1 MRLSSL
7 YGVLGSPI
15 SRSSSAHLFNEYFKK
30 HSIDAL
36 YLPLDC
42 DTLRFSHIMPA
53 VKHAFSGVNVTS
65 PLKREIY
72 RECTSHDEASSVT
85 GSVNVVKIS
94 MGKLEGYNSDPA
106 GFRYLIDSNGVE
118 VSGKSIAV
126 LGSGGASASVAYAL
140 RRWYTPGSVAIVSRR
155 AGKIDGS
162 LTDYANL
169 RERYDVLISTIPYQH
184 QESFLSQFEMVIGR
198 IRPAVV
204 IDIVYNPKVTLF
216 MRAAALSGIRTV
228 GGTDMFLGQAST
240 AFDLWF
246 KRKADMEELR
256 EILLSGE

>member
-1 MRLSSL
+1 MKLSSL
-7 YGVLGSPI
+7 YGVLGSPL
-15 SRSSSAHLFNEYFKK
+15 SRSSSAYLFNEYFKK
-30 HSIDAL
+30 YSMDGL

-42 DTLRFSHIMPA
+42 DTARFSHIMPA

-72 RECTSHDEASSVT
+72 RECAIHDEASSVT
-85 GSVNVVKIS
+85 GSVNLVKIGK
-94 MGKLEGYNSDPA
+94 GKLEGYNSDPA
-106 GFRYLIDSNGVE
+106 GFRYLIESNGIE
-118 VSGKSIAV
+118 VSGKSIAI

-140 RRWYTPGSVAIVSRR
+140 HRWYAPGSVAVVSRH
-155 AGKIDGS
+155 AGKDDRS
-162 LTDYANL
+162 LRDYASL

-198 IRPAVV
+198 IRPTVV
-204 IDIVYNPKVTLF
+204 IDIVYNPKVTPF
-216 MRAAALSGIRTV
+216 MKAATLSGIRTV

-246 KRKADMEELR
+246 KKKVDMEELR
-256 EILLSGE
+256 EILLSGG